1 MSHTNAPSPERHFG
15 AADEALDILAVF
27 AHPDD
32 AELLCGGALAL
43 AAERGERVGILDL
56 TRGEMGS
63 RGSARIRRSEA
74 ERAADELGVIL
85 RWSAGLPD
93 SRLED
98 SHPARR
104 HLAGL
109 LRELRPDTVVTHWID
124 GRHPDHRAAA
134 ALVRSSCFLAALKKL
149 ESPHDPFRPRK
160 VIHSTLF
167 REDAPPP
174 TFVLDVTSVVDRKM
188 RAVAAFESQFRD
200 SRGAGEVYPGG
211 SRSLPDQIRA
221 QMAHWGSRIRVRYGE
236 PFWTPET
243 VTFASLSQ
251 VPVESL

>member
-1 MSHTNAPSPERHFG
+1 MNDPSPERHLG
-15 AADEALDILAVF
+15 LAGEPLDVLAVF
-27 AHPDD
+27 SHPDD

-56 TRGEMGS
+56 SRGEMGS
-63 RGSARIRRSEA
+63 RGSASIRRTEA
-74 ERAADELGVIL
+74 ERAAEELGVIL

-98 SHPARR
+98 SHEARR

-109 LRELRPDTVVTHWID
+109 LRELRPDTVVTHWVD

-134 ALVRSSCFLAALKKL
+134 ALVRSSCFLAALKNL
-149 ESPHDPFRPRK
+149 ESPHSPFRPRK
-160 VIHSTLF
+160 VIHATLF

-174 TFVLDVTSVVDRKM
+174 TFVLDVTSVIDRKM
-188 RAVAAFESQFRD
+188 RAIAAFESQFAN
-200 SRGAGEVYPGG
+200 SQGAGEVYPGG
-211 SRSLPDQIRA
+211 ARTLPDQVRA
-221 QMAHWGSRIRVRYGE
+221 QMAHWGSRIRVAYGE

-243 VTFASLSQ
+243 VTFPSLGQ
-251 VPVESL
+251 VPVHSL